1 MERLTERNEKG
12 GACSSKDF
20 TDIVN
25 SLANY
30 EDLEGQC
37 IEENQCD
44 LRMLLLKWKEFFDD
58 IAELYDYRKAEEQG
72 LLLRL
77 PCKVGDTIYHIED
90 GYIYEF
96 KARSID
102 IRMENGEYIFCI
114 ASMDYKAED
123 FGKIVFLTEKDAET
137 ALAKKSKED
146 ATETRCPKCGST
158 KTLGDGY
165 CYVCGTARN

>member
-1 MERLTERNEKG
+1 MERLTKEYKYTTGTIVHERKYTNITNQQLIDK
-12 GACSSKDF
+12 
-20 TDIVN
+20 
-25 SLANY
+25 LAEY
-30 EDLEGQC
+30 E
-37 IEENQCD
+37 I
-44 LRMLLLKWKEFFDD
+44 
-58 IAELYDYRKAEEQG
+58 AEEQG
-72 LLLRL
+72 IFLHL
-77 PCKVGDTIYHIED
+77 PCKLGDTLYHIED

-114 ASMDYKAED
+114 DSMDYKADD
-123 FGKIVFLTEKDAET
+123 FGKIVFLTEKGAET

-146 ATETRCPKCGST
+146 ATETRCPKCGSA